1 MTTKHN
7 DWSKIMFILNLNVNR
22 YSSQYFTLVETF
34 PFSHTF
40 RNNFEPTNGHTVC
53 VGPQWQQSN
62 MYMADRYIVFIAC
75 KHESDSGLVRNRSA
89 AIQTGSY
96 DPCEITW
103 LFPWGKKVQ
112 FRVLSIGKS
121 GFRFRISDF
130 RFPNKTRNP
139 KTDFDEPK
147 SFFKTDFS

>member
-1 MTTKHN
+1 MGKTVSRN
-7 DWSKIMFILNLNVNR
+7 
-22 YSSQYFTLVETF
+22 TLVETF
-34 PFSHTF
+34 RFSHTF

-53 VGPQWQQSN
+53 VGPQWQQNN

-75 KHESDSGLVRNRSA
+75 KHESDSGLVRNRSQRS
-89 AIQTGSY
+89 IRVLMTLVKSLDCTHG
-96 DPCEITW
+96 E
-103 LFPWGKKVQ
+103 KMQ

-139 KTDFDEPK
+139 KTHFDEPK